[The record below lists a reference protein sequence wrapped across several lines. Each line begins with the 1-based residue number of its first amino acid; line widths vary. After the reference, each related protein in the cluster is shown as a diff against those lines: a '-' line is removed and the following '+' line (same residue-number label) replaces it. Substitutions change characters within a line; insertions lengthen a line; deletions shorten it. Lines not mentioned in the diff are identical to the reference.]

1 MAKKALGKGL
11 GALIKAPTPKGSS
24 VPSSQSAS
32 GKNASVSPVDPTTR
46 VQEISLSEIVS
57 SPFQPRKVFRDGQLD
72 ELVDSIRQHGIIQPL
87 VVREVG
93 GKKELIAGER
103 RWRASQKLGLKTV
116 PVVTKEA
123 SDKDVLE
130 MALIENLQREDLN
143 PIEEAQAYTRLA
155 DEFSLTQ
162 EDIAKRVG
170 KNRATVANVMRLL
183 DLDSDVRSLLATGRI
198 TSGHAKVLL
207 AVREPEKQRIL
218 ADEVVRKSLTVR
230 AVERLVALDDSS
242 SSKSSVAT
250 SQKLRSKNSAA
261 TEALSKKLQDRYG
274 TKVSIQ
280 HTEKKGKIELE
291 YYGLDDLDRVLGLMG
306 LPASS
311 D

>member
-11 GALIKAPTPKGSS
+11 GALIKAPTRKGDSTPAQQS
-24 VPSSQSAS
+24 VS
-32 GKNASVSPVDPTTR
+32 GKKSQVPIDPTTQVR
-46 VQEISLSEIVS
+46 EIPLTDIVS

-103 RWRASQKLGLKTV
+103 RWRASQKLGLKVV
-116 PVVTKEA
+116 PVVTKKA

-143 PIEEAQAYTRLA
+143 AIEEAQAYTRLA
-155 DEFSLTQ
+155 EEFSLTQ
-162 EDIAKRVG
+162 EEIAKRVG

-183 DLDSDVRSLLATGRI
+183 DLDPDVRSLLATGRI

-207 AVREPEKQRIL
+207 AIREPEKQRIL

-230 AVERLVALDDSS
+230 AVERLVAQDDSS
-242 SSKSSVAT
+242 SSNSSATAAQKS
-250 SQKLRSKNSAA
+250 RSKNSAA
-261 TEALSKKLQDRYG
+261 TEALSRKLQDRYG

-291 YYGLDDLDRVLGLMG
+291 YYGLDDLDRVLALMG
-306 LPASS
+306 LPPST

>member
-11 GALIKAPTPKGSS
+11 GALIKAPTRKDSS
-24 VPSSQSAS
+24 AAPSQSS
-32 GKNASVSPVDPTTR
+32 SKGDPKISIDPKTQVR
-46 VQEISLSEIVS
+46 EIALSEIVP
-57 SPFQPRKVFRDGQLD
+57 SPFQPRKIFRDGQLD

-143 PIEEAQAYTRLA
+143 PVEEAQAYTRLA
-155 DEFSLTQ
+155 EEFSLTQ

-183 DLDSDVRSLLATGRI
+183 DLDPDVCSLLATGRI

-218 ADEVVRKSLTVR
+218 ANEVVRKSLTVR
-230 AVERLVALDDSS
+230 AVERLVAQDDTSS
-242 SSKSSVAT
+242 SGSKTKAALKS
-250 SQKLRSKNSAA
+250 RGNHSAA
-261 TEALSKKLQDRYG
+261 VEALSKKLQDRYG
-274 TKVSIQ
+274 TKVSIH

-291 YYGLDDLDRVLGLMG
+291 YYGLDDLDRVLSLMG
-306 LPASS
+306 LPPST

>member
-11 GALIKAPTPKGSS
+11 GALIKAPTRKVDSTSS
-24 VPSSQSAS
+24 LPSAS
-32 GKNASVSPVDPTTR
+32 GLQSGAPIDPKTQVR
-46 VQEISLSEIVS
+46 EIALSEIVP
-57 SPFQPRKVFRDGQLD
+57 SPFQPRKIFRDGQLD

-87 VVREVG
+87 VVREVA

-155 DEFSLTQ
+155 EEFSLTQ
-162 EDIAKRVG
+162 ENIAKRVG

-183 DLDSDVRSLLATGRI
+183 DLDPDVRSLLATGRI

-230 AVERLVALDDSS
+230 AVERLVAQDDSS
-242 SSKSSVAT
+242 PSKSKST
-250 SQKLRSKNSAA
+250 SAQKTRSSHSAA
-261 TEALSKKLQDRYG
+261 TDALSRKLQDRYG
-274 TKVSIQ
+274 TKVTIQ

-291 YYGLDDLDRVLGLMG
+291 YYGLDDLDRVLALMG
-306 LPASS
+306 LPQST